1 MSKTTPSTPSKPSP
15 SDKAVREEA
24 LRLIAEIK
32 RKQQQRQQPCK
43 QPR

>member
-1 MSKTTPSTPSKPSP
+1 MAKTTPATPSKPSS

-32 RKQQQRQQPCK
+32 RKQQQQRQQP
-43 QPR
+43 R